1 MNNPFVSTLDSSH
14 IRIMHTKSN
23 NVECMSRIETNDIIN
38 ELFES
43 IFKRYQENL
52 ETKMKGNSFLFER
65 VDLLHYIF
73 HKKKHE

>member
-1 MNNPFVSTLDSSH
+1 
-14 IRIMHTKSN
+14 MHTKSD

-65 VDLLHYIF
+65 IDLLHYMF

>member
-1 MNNPFVSTLDSSH
+1 
-14 IRIMHTKSN
+14 MHTKSD

-52 ETKMKGNSFLFER
+52 KTKMKGNSFVFEIYYMYHTI
-65 VDLLHYIF
+65 LE
-73 HKKKHE
+73 K

>member
-1 MNNPFVSTLDSSH
+1 
-14 IRIMHTKSN
+14 MHTKSD

-38 ELFES
+38 KLFES

-65 VDLLHYIF
+65 IDLLHYMF
-73 HKKKHE
+73 HIKSMNRGGSYIDSPN

>member
-1 MNNPFVSTLDSSH
+1 
-14 IRIMHTKSN
+14 MHTKN
-23 NVECMSRIETNDIIN
+23 DNVECMSRIETNDIIN

-52 ETKMKGNSFLFER
+52 KTKMKGSSFAFER

-73 HKKKHE
+73 HKKSMNRGGSYIDSPN

>member
-1 MNNPFVSTLDSSH
+1 
-14 IRIMHTKSN
+14 MHTKSD

-65 VDLLHYIF
+65 VDLLYYIF

>member
-1 MNNPFVSTLDSSH
+1 
-14 IRIMHTKSN
+14 MHTKSD
-23 NVECMSRIETNDIIN
+23 NVECMSRIETNDNIN

-52 ETKMKGNSFLFER
+52 KTKMKGNSFVFER

-73 HKKKHE
+73 HKKSMNRGGSYIDSPN

>member
-1 MNNPFVSTLDSSH
+1 
-14 IRIMHTKSN
+14 MHTKN
-23 NVECMSRIETNDIIN
+23 DNVECMSRIETNDIIN

-52 ETKMKGNSFLFER
+52 KTKMKGNSFAFER

-73 HKKKHE
+73 HKKSMNRGGSYIDSPN